1 MEKKITKRER
11 FTEMRGMFAEMG
23 REDLV
28 AFIDHEIEL
37 LNKKAEKSGT
47 SKKQVENKGIKETLL
62 AELVAIGKPVTITD
76 FLKQSGVDYSNQKV
90 SAMFRQMIEE
100 GTVAKTSDKGKSLFF
115 PNAE

>member
-1 MEKKITKRER
+1 MEKKITKKER
-11 FTEMRGMFAEMG
+11 FTEMRAMFEGMG

-37 LNKKAEKSGT
+37 LNKKSEKSGT
-47 SKKQVENKGIKETLL
+47 SKKQVENKEIKDILL
-62 AELVAIGKPVTITD
+62 TELVAIGQPVTITD

-100 GTVAKTSDKGKSLFF
+100 GTVIKTSDKGKSLFA
-115 PNAE
+115 PKAE

>member
-11 FTEMRGMFAEMG
+11 FTEMRVIFEGMG

-37 LNKKAEKSGT
+37 LNKKSEKSGT

-62 AELVAIGKPVTITD
+62 AALVAIGKPVTITD
-76 FLKQSGVDYSNQKV
+76 FIKQTGLDYSNQKV
-90 SAMFRQMIEE
+90 SAMFKQMIDE
-100 GTVAKTSDKGKSLFF
+100 GTVMKISDKGKSLFT
-115 PNAE
+115 PKVE